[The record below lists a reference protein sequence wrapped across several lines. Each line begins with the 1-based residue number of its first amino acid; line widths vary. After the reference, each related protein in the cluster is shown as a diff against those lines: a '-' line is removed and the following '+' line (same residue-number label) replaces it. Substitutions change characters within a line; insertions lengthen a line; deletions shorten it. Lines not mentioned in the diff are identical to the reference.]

1 MLGQLDSA
9 VQTYSIVQSQR
20 GCVINTSI
28 TNATAHALIQRFPQV
43 VGNIDL
49 ESTTYAGSLF
59 KRMGFVKRQKTSSK
73 VEIPD
78 AARKKTEFLFHYE
91 IVTYVEKFKIP
102 PSLIL
107 TLDQMPLKYVPI
119 SRETMAPCD
128 STAVTIEGS
137 NDKKMITSPF
147 AMTFS
152 GKFLL
157 LGA

>member
-1 MLGQLDSA
+1 
-9 VQTYSIVQSQR
+9 
-20 GCVINTSI
+20 
-28 TNATAHALIQRFPQV
+28 
-43 VGNIDL
+43 
-49 ESTTYAGSLF
+49 
-59 KRMGFVKRQKTSSK
+59 MGFVKRQKTSSK

-78 AARKKTEFLFHYE
+78 AARKKIEFLFHHE
-91 IVTYVEKFKIP
+91 IVTYLEKFKIP

-137 NDKKMITSPF
+137 NDKKMITGPF
-147 AMTFS
+147 AITFS